1 MRKIV
6 ITGVAAAL
14 ALGLT
19 ACGGNGGGK
28 TAAAPAST
36 PNGSSPA
43 PSETSTPGG
52 TSTPGAPSTPSAPGA
67 STPQGSGGQGAPV
80 VRHTPPAPQGGQQIT
95 TKWGRL
101 RYLAPGKFLVG
112 NVAFFTAD
120 DTVLYVAGGT
130 CPDGS
135 PTPPDVMKCS
145 LDGFDQWVQ
154 AAPHNASVRFSG
166 QAAVRITETQ

>member
-19 ACGGNGGGK
+19 ACGGNGGGG
-28 TAAAPAST
+28 TAAAPAAT
-36 PNGSSPA
+36 PSGAAQA
-43 PSETSTPGG
+43 PSESPAPGG
-52 TSTPGAPSTPSAPGA
+52 TSTTRTPSTP
-67 STPQGSGGQGAPV
+67 STPQGSGGQDAPV
-80 VRHTPPAPQGGQQIT
+80 VRHTPPAPQGGRQIT

-112 NVAFFTAD
+112 DVAFFTAD

>member
-19 ACGGNGGGK
+19 ACGGNGDGK
-28 TAAAPAST
+28 TAAAAP
-36 PNGSSPA
+36 SSPA
-43 PSETSTPGG
+43 GSPAAPSESSSPGTP
-52 TSTPGAPSTPSAPGA
+52 APSTPGGA
-67 STPQGSGGQGAPV
+67 STPQGSGGQGTPV
-80 VRHTPPAPQGGQQIT
+80 VRHTPPAPQGGQQT
-95 TKWGRL
+95 VTKWGRL

-112 NVAFFTAD
+112 DVAFFVAN
-120 DTVLYVAGGT
+120 DTVLYVAGDT

-145 LDGFDQWVQ
+145 VDGLDQWAQ
-154 AAPHNASVRFSG
+154 AAPHNVSVRISG
-166 QAAVRITETQ
+166 PAAVRITETQ

>member
-6 ITGVAAAL
+6 ISGVAAAL

-19 ACGGNGGGK
+19 ACGGNGDGR
-28 TAAAPAST
+28 TAAAPSS
-36 PNGSSPA
+36 PGGSAPA
-43 PSETSTPGG
+43 PSETSTPDG
-52 TSTPGAPSTPSAPGA
+52 TATPSSPSTPGGT